1 MGRYIQRETYLRQL
15 MDRMGNGE
23 VKIITGPRRSGKS
36 WLLNRIFKDY
46 LLEQGVAEDN
56 IIIVSFDM
64 DDDEETGDLT
74 DRQALKSYLY
84 SRITDDTTP
93 YYIILDEV
101 QEVEGFEKLVNGLN
115 ARDNVDVYI
124 TGSNSHF
131 LSSDI
136 KTIFRGRGDEV
147 KVWPFSF
154 REFCTDRTEP
164 VSELWKEYYTY
175 GGMPGLLRQR
185 TSEQK
190 VAYLQRLWNKT
201 YLDDVVER
209 HKVKNRE
216 ALSALA
222 DALCSSVG
230 SLTNPNRISNVMSNV
245 QNTKIDS
252 ETVSNYIGYLEEAFL
267 FEGAKR
273 YNIKGN
279 KYFESIK
286 KYYSVD
292 VGLRN
297 AKLNFRQQEI
307 THIMENVIYNELRMR
322 GFAVDVGVVEAREM
336 RNGKSE
342 YIQYEI
348 DFIASNGRDKYY
360 IQSAFSLDSEEK
372 RQQEL
377 RSLLKVDDSFQKIVI
392 TGSDIAAY
400 TDDKGIR
407 IIDVLTES
415 DSLRWHQTI
424 AGDPADWLHY
434 WAPGGPMEQGIQML
448 GIKSLPWFAVTDSTG
463 LVVYSGPNCD
473 LASKKASELIR

>member
-1 MGRYIQRETYLRQL
+1 MERYIQRETYLRQL

-131 LSSDI
+131 FSSDI

-230 SLTNPNRISNVMSNV
+230 SLTNPNRISNVMRSV

-307 THIMENVIYNELRMR
+307 THIMENVIYNEFRMR

-400 TDDKGIR
+400 TDNKGIR
-407 IIDVLTES
+407 FMGLFQFLLS
-415 DSLRWHQTI
+415 
-424 AGDPADWLHY
+424 
-434 WAPGGPMEQGIQML
+434 GI
-448 GIKSLPWFAVTDSTG
+448 
-463 LVVYSGPNCD
+463 
-473 LASKKASELIR
+473 

>member
-1 MGRYIQRETYLRQL
+1 MAQYIQRATYLRQL
-15 MDRMGNGE
+15 IDRKDNGE
-23 VKIITGPRRSGKS
+23 IKIITGPRRSGKS
-36 WLLNRIFKDY
+36 WLLNRIYKDY
-46 LLEQGVAEDN
+46 LLQTGVTEDQ
-56 IIIVSFDM
+56 IIIVSFDT
-64 DDDEETGDLT
+64 DDEEENGDLT

-84 SRITDDTTP
+84 GHITSDDLP

-101 QEVEGFEKLVNGLN
+101 QEVDGFEKLVNGLN
-115 ARDNVDVYI
+115 KKDNIDVYI

-154 REFCTDRTEP
+154 KEFCTNRKEP

-185 TSEQK
+185 TPEQK

-209 HKVKNRE
+209 HHIKNRE
-216 ALSALA
+216 ALSALV

-230 SLTNPNRISNVMSNV
+230 SLNNPNRIANVMKSV
-245 QNTKIDS
+245 QKVNIDQ
-252 ETVSNYIGYLEEAFL
+252 ETVANYIRYLEEAFL

-273 YNIKGN
+273 YNVKGN
-279 KYFESIK
+279 KYYESIK
-286 KYYSVD
+286 KYYAVD

-307 THIMENVIYNELRMR
+307 THIMENIIYNELRMR
-322 GFAVDVGVVEAREM
+322 GLAVDVGVVESREK
-336 RNGKSE
+336 RDGKMQ

-348 DFIASNGRDKYY
+348 DFIANNGTEKYY
-360 IQSAFSLDSEEK
+360 IQSAFALDTEEK

-377 RSLLKVDDSFQKIVI
+377 NSLLKISDSFRKIVI
-392 TGSDIAAY
+392 VGNDIAEY
-400 TDDKGIR
+400 TDDNGIR
-407 IIDVLTES
+407 YMGLFQFLLS
-415 DSLRWHQTI
+415 DS
-424 AGDPADWLHY
+424 P
-434 WAPGGPMEQGIQML
+434 
-448 GIKSLPWFAVTDSTG
+448 V
-463 LVVYSGPNCD
+463 
-473 LASKKASELIR
+473 

>member
-1 MGRYIQRETYLRQL
+1 MERYIQRETYLRQL
-15 MDRMGNGE
+15 TDRMGNGE

-46 LLEQGVAEDN
+46 LLGQGVEEDN

-64 DDDEETGDLT
+64 DDEEETGDLT

-84 SRITDDTTP
+84 SHITNNTRP

-115 ARDNVDVYI
+115 AKDNVDVYI

-185 TSEQK
+185 TPEQK

-230 SLTNPNRISNVMSNV
+230 SLTNPNRISNVLRNV
-245 QNTKIDS
+245 QNTKIDP

-273 YNIKGN
+273 FNIKGN
-279 KYFESIK
+279 RYFESIK

-322 GFAVDVGVVEAREM
+322 GFAVDVGVVESREM

-360 IQSAFSLDSEEK
+360 IQSAFSIDSDEK

-392 TGSDIAAY
+392 TGSDISAY
-400 TDDKGIR
+400 TDAKGIR
-407 IIDVLTES
+407 FMGLYQFLLS
-415 DSLRWHQTI
+415 
-424 AGDPADWLHY
+424 
-434 WAPGGPMEQGIQML
+434 GI
-448 GIKSLPWFAVTDSTG
+448 
-463 LVVYSGPNCD
+463 
-473 LASKKASELIR
+473 

>member
-216 ALSALA
+216 ALSALV

-230 SLTNPNRISNVMSNV
+230 SLTNPNRISNVMRSV

-400 TDDKGIR
+400 TDNKGIR
-407 IIDVLTES
+407 FMGLFQFLLS
-415 DSLRWHQTI
+415 
-424 AGDPADWLHY
+424 
-434 WAPGGPMEQGIQML
+434 GI
-448 GIKSLPWFAVTDSTG
+448 
-463 LVVYSGPNCD
+463 
-473 LASKKASELIR
+473 

>member
-216 ALSALA
+216 ALSALV

-230 SLTNPNRISNVMSNV
+230 SLTNPNRISNVMRSV

-279 KYFESIK
+279 KYFKSIK

-392 TGSDIAAY
+392 TSSDIAAY
-400 TDDKGIR
+400 TDNKGIR
-407 IIDVLTES
+407 FMGLFQFLLS
-415 DSLRWHQTI
+415 
-424 AGDPADWLHY
+424 
-434 WAPGGPMEQGIQML
+434 GI
-448 GIKSLPWFAVTDSTG
+448 
-463 LVVYSGPNCD
+463 
-473 LASKKASELIR
+473 

>member
-1 MGRYIQRETYLRQL
+1 MERYIQRETYLRQL

-46 LLEQGVAEDN
+46 LLEKGVAEDN

-230 SLTNPNRISNVMSNV
+230 SLTNPNRISNVMRSV

-400 TDDKGIR
+400 TDNKGIR
-407 IIDVLTES
+407 FMGLFQFLLS
-415 DSLRWHQTI
+415 
-424 AGDPADWLHY
+424 
-434 WAPGGPMEQGIQML
+434 GI
-448 GIKSLPWFAVTDSTG
+448 
-463 LVVYSGPNCD
+463 
-473 LASKKASELIR
+473 

>member
-1 MGRYIQRETYLRQL
+1 MEHYIQRETYLRQL

-115 ARDNVDVYI
+115 TRDNVDVYI

-230 SLTNPNRISNVMSNV
+230 SLTNPNRISNVMRSV

-307 THIMENVIYNELRMR
+307 THIMENVIYNEFRMR

-400 TDDKGIR
+400 TDNKGIR
-407 IIDVLTES
+407 FMGLFQFLLS
-415 DSLRWHQTI
+415 
-424 AGDPADWLHY
+424 
-434 WAPGGPMEQGIQML
+434 GI
-448 GIKSLPWFAVTDSTG
+448 
-463 LVVYSGPNCD
+463 
-473 LASKKASELIR
+473 